1 MKNLKVFV
9 IMVML
14 AASLVGCGEKE
25 TVVNTGFSPN
35 EKILVENIETE
46 TILVENI
53 ETETIIK

>member
-25 TVVNTGFSPN
+25 MVNTEYSPN
-35 EKILVENIETE
+35 EKVLVENVITE
-46 TILVENI
+46 TVLVENVI
-53 ETETIIK
+53 TETTIK